1 MVNKIYTRYEA
12 SDRSFYALLRKGI
25 HKQAVQADFPEVKI
39 AYLDLIVA
47 EITSNLDKYT
57 NGGEVLCAVQ
67 GLGNDQYVEIIAIDN
82 GPGFTD
88 VNTMMLDGISTGST
102 LGHGLGS
109 IKRMSDFFSIY
120 SLKGWGTILVTR
132 LYKTE
137 ARTENRRIVV
147 RGIVVPK
154 APEKVSGDGFTY
166 KFSERYF
173 KLLLL
178 DGLGHGPEANKAV
191 EEAAN
196 AFKLCPANDPAE
208 IIRYMH
214 PPLKKTRGGV
224 GTILVYD
231 GQKDTYAILGV
242 GNISSKILSNN
253 EFKNVM
259 PYNGIIGHNIPNTMT
274 SHEIAAKD
282 YRFIIMCSDGIKTRW
297 DIAKYPHIQRH
308 DPIIIAAAIYKDFAR
323 HTDDMSVVIIKI
335 NKV

>member
-1 MVNKIYTRYEA
+1 MVNKNYTRYEA
-12 SDRSFYALLRKGI
+12 SDRSYYALLRKGI
-25 HKQAVQADFPEVKI
+25 HKQAVQADFSEIKI
-39 AYLDLIVA
+39 AHLDLIVA

-67 GLGNDQYVEIIAIDN
+67 GLGNDQYMEIIALDS
-82 GPGFTD
+82 GPGFND
-88 VNTMMLDGISTGST
+88 LALMMGDGISSGST

-120 SLKGWGTILVTR
+120 SLKGWGTILVSR
-132 LYKTE
+132 LYKTD

-154 APEKVSGDGFTY
+154 PPEKVSGDGFTY

-173 KLLLL
+173 KLMLM

-191 EEAAN
+191 EEAFS
-196 AFKLCPANDPAE
+196 AFKLCPLHDPAD
-208 IIRYMH
+208 IVRYMH

-224 GTILVYD
+224 GTVLVYD
-231 GQKDTYAILGV
+231 GQKDVYSILGV
-242 GNISSKILSNN
+242 GNIASKIVGNT
-253 EFKNVM
+253 ECKNIM

-274 SHEIAAKD
+274 SHEIPAKD
-282 YRFIIMCSDGIKTRW
+282 YKFIVMCSDGIKTRW
-297 DIAKYPHIQRH
+297 DITKYPHIQRY